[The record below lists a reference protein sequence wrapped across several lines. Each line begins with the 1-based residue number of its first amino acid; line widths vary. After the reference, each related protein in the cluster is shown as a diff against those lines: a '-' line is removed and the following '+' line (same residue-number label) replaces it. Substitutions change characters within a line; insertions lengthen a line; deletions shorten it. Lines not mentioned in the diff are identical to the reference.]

1 MFLKKRMIATAA
13 VIAMAAAAVYGST
26 QEMSQTQDT
35 GERLQLF
42 RGKETIYCWYSD
54 EALSGYINAAAVS
67 FGEQNKVRVIPVL
80 TSDSEYLEAVNQET
94 LHSDQIPDIYLLS
107 SDSLEKAYLAGLATK
122 VPDTE
127 GICDTDHFS
136 RAALAAVTYDDKI
149 IGYPVYFD
157 TSALVYNE
165 DYLRTWAT
173 QQAEKELS
181 GSSDNDEPVGEG
193 EEIIEED
200 SLPEDQT
207 TDQVTADEATVNALA
222 EQYFAKALPSTV
234 DDLLNIADTFDAPE
248 GVEGVMK
255 WDVNNIFYNY
265 WIVGNYMIVGGD
277 PGDDRNDININN
289 PETIQCLEVYKALNQ
304 FFFIESDTVTY
315 DSVIQDFIDGK
326 TMFTIGTTDVV
337 KRLEDAKADGSL
349 TFNYG
354 IARMPDV
361 SAELQS
367 RSLSVTGAAVING
380 YSEHKELADRFAAY
394 LSEEYAD
401 GLYERSGKM
410 PAGLHAAELSVRGHL
425 RMNKNVM
432 QIRAGQG
439 TLRPL
444 IGLQGGFDGG
454 ITVGVDGYLNACGMI
469 VHDKVAELFR
479 RADQLAA
486 VTGAGVVIFK
496 QGSGVALD
504 GTVRKILDAAET
516 QILGRKTPQ
525 AVRLQRIQYR
535 RHELQV
541 APGVKR
547 LVPCKAQVRRHV
559 RLIGT
564 GKPDPS
570 VHKGREPLRVVV
582 ADSPQHVLPGL
593 VK

>member
-94 LHSDQIPDIYLLS
+94 LHSAQIPDIYLLS

-149 IGYPVYFD
+149 IGYPVYFY

-337 KRLEDAKADGSL
+337 KRLEDAKADSSL

-410 PAGLHAAELSVRGHL
+410 PASIHAAENADNGALTIFANEYADSVSLPKMLETG
-425 RMNKNVM
+425 NFWM
-432 QIRAGQG
+432 QLEVLFSKVWNGEDVT
-439 TLRPL
+439 TLV
-444 IGLQGGFDGG
+444 Q
-454 ITVGVDGYLNACGMI
+454 
-469 VHDKVAELFR
+469 
-479 RADQLAA
+479 QLADNMS
-486 VTGAGVVIFK
+486 
-496 QGSGVALD
+496 Q
-504 GTVRKILDAAET
+504 
-516 QILGRKTPQ
+516 QLGNT
-525 AVRLQRIQYR
+525 
-535 RHELQV
+535 EN
-541 APGVKR
+541 
-547 LVPCKAQVRRHV
+547 
-559 RLIGT
+559 
-564 GKPDPS
+564 
-570 VHKGREPLRVVV
+570 
-582 ADSPQHVLPGL
+582 
-593 VK
+593 

>member
-107 SDSLEKAYLAGLATK
+107 SDPLEKAYLAGLATK

-410 PAGLHAAELSVRGHL
+410 PASIHAAENADNGALTIFANEYADSVSLPKMLETG
-425 RMNKNVM
+425 NFWM
-432 QIRAGQG
+432 QLEVLFSKVWNGEDVT
-439 TLRPL
+439 TLV
-444 IGLQGGFDGG
+444 Q
-454 ITVGVDGYLNACGMI
+454 
-469 VHDKVAELFR
+469 
-479 RADQLAA
+479 QLADNMS
-486 VTGAGVVIFK
+486 
-496 QGSGVALD
+496 Q
-504 GTVRKILDAAET
+504 
-516 QILGRKTPQ
+516 QLGNT
-525 AVRLQRIQYR
+525 
-535 RHELQV
+535 EN
-541 APGVKR
+541 
-547 LVPCKAQVRRHV
+547 
-559 RLIGT
+559 
-564 GKPDPS
+564 
-570 VHKGREPLRVVV
+570 
-582 ADSPQHVLPGL
+582 
-593 VK
+593 

>member
-42 RGKETIYCWYSD
+42 RAKETIYCWYSD

-94 LHSDQIPDIYLLS
+94 LHSAQIPDIYLLS

-410 PAGLHAAELSVRGHL
+410 PASIHAAENADNGALTIFANEYADSVSLPKMLETG
-425 RMNKNVM
+425 NFWM
-432 QIRAGQG
+432 QLEVLFSKVWNGEDVT
-439 TLRPL
+439 TLV
-444 IGLQGGFDGG
+444 Q
-454 ITVGVDGYLNACGMI
+454 
-469 VHDKVAELFR
+469 
-479 RADQLAA
+479 QLADNMS
-486 VTGAGVVIFK
+486 
-496 QGSGVALD
+496 Q
-504 GTVRKILDAAET
+504 
-516 QILGRKTPQ
+516 QLGNT
-525 AVRLQRIQYR
+525 
-535 RHELQV
+535 EN
-541 APGVKR
+541 
-547 LVPCKAQVRRHV
+547 
-559 RLIGT
+559 
-564 GKPDPS
+564 
-570 VHKGREPLRVVV
+570 
-582 ADSPQHVLPGL
+582 
-593 VK
+593 

>member
-1 MFLKKRMIATAA
+1 MFLKKRIIATAA

-35 GERLQLF
+35 GDRLQLF

-54 EALSGYINAAAVS
+54 ESLSGYINAAAVS

-80 TSDSEYLEAVNQET
+80 TSDSEYLEVINQET

-107 SDSLEKAYLAGLATK
+107 SDSLEKAYLAGLASK

-127 GICDTDHFS
+127 EICDTDHFS
-136 RAALAAVTYDDKI
+136 PAALAAVTYHDKI

-165 DYLRTWAT
+165 DYLKTWAT

-207 TDQVTADEATVNALA
+207 TEQATVDEAAVNALA

-394 LSEEYAD
+394 LAEGYSD

-410 PAGLHAAELSVRGHL
+410 PASLHAAENADNGALTVFADEYADSVSLPKMLETG
-425 RMNKNVM
+425 NFWM
-432 QIRAGQG
+432 QLEVLFSKVWNGEDVT
-439 TLRPL
+439 TL
-444 IGLQGGFDGG
+444 
-454 ITVGVDGYLNACGMI
+454 V
-469 VHDKVAELFR
+469 E
-479 RADQLAA
+479 QLAGTIA
-486 VTGAGVVIFK
+486 EQV
-496 QGSGVALD
+496 GS
-504 GTVRKILDAAET
+504 TEN
-516 QILGRKTPQ
+516 
-525 AVRLQRIQYR
+525 
-535 RHELQV
+535 
-541 APGVKR
+541 
-547 LVPCKAQVRRHV
+547 
-559 RLIGT
+559 
-564 GKPDPS
+564 
-570 VHKGREPLRVVV
+570 
-582 ADSPQHVLPGL
+582 
-593 VK
+593 

>member
-1 MFLKKRMIATAA
+1 MFLKKRIIATAA

-35 GERLQLF
+35 GDRLQLF

-54 EALSGYINAAAVS
+54 ESLSGYINAAAVS

-80 TSDSEYLEAVNQET
+80 TSDSEYLEVINQET

-107 SDSLEKAYLAGLATK
+107 SDSLEKAYLAGLASK

-127 GICDTDHFS
+127 KICDTDHFS
-136 RAALAAVTYDDKI
+136 QAALAAVTYNDKI

-165 DYLRTWAT
+165 DYLKTWAT

-207 TDQVTADEATVNALA
+207 TEQATVDEAAVNALA

-255 WDVNNIFYNY
+255 WDVNDIFYNY

-361 SAELQS
+361 SAELSS

-394 LSEEYAD
+394 LAEGYSD

-410 PAGLHAAELSVRGHL
+410 PASLHAAENADNGALTVFADEYADSVSLPKMLETG
-425 RMNKNVM
+425 NFWM
-432 QIRAGQG
+432 QLEVLFSKVWNGEDVT
-439 TLRPL
+439 TL
-444 IGLQGGFDGG
+444 I
-454 ITVGVDGYLNACGMI
+454 
-469 VHDKVAELFR
+469 E
-479 RADQLAA
+479 QLAGTIA
-486 VTGAGVVIFK
+486 EQV
-496 QGSGVALD
+496 GS
-504 GTVRKILDAAET
+504 TEN
-516 QILGRKTPQ
+516 
-525 AVRLQRIQYR
+525 
-535 RHELQV
+535 
-541 APGVKR
+541 
-547 LVPCKAQVRRHV
+547 
-559 RLIGT
+559 
-564 GKPDPS
+564 
-570 VHKGREPLRVVV
+570 
-582 ADSPQHVLPGL
+582 
-593 VK
+593 

>member
-1 MFLKKRMIATAA
+1 MIATAA

-207 TDQVTADEATVNALA
+207 TDQVTADEAAVNALA
-222 EQYFAKALPSTV
+222 EQYFAKALPPTV

-410 PAGLHAAELSVRGHL
+410 PASIHAAENADNGALAIFANEYADSVSLPKMLETG
-425 RMNKNVM
+425 NFWM
-432 QIRAGQG
+432 QLEVLFSKVWNGEDVT
-439 TLRPL
+439 TLV
-444 IGLQGGFDGG
+444 Q
-454 ITVGVDGYLNACGMI
+454 
-469 VHDKVAELFR
+469 
-479 RADQLAA
+479 QLADNMS
-486 VTGAGVVIFK
+486 
-496 QGSGVALD
+496 Q
-504 GTVRKILDAAET
+504 
-516 QILGRKTPQ
+516 QLGNT
-525 AVRLQRIQYR
+525 
-535 RHELQV
+535 EN
-541 APGVKR
+541 
-547 LVPCKAQVRRHV
+547 
-559 RLIGT
+559 
-564 GKPDPS
+564 
-570 VHKGREPLRVVV
+570 
-582 ADSPQHVLPGL
+582 
-593 VK
+593 

>member
-1 MFLKKRMIATAA
+1 MFLKKRIIATAA

-35 GERLQLF
+35 GDRLQLF

-80 TSDSEYLEAVNQET
+80 TSDSEYLEAINQET

-136 RAALAAVTYDDKI
+136 RAALAAVAYDDKI

-165 DYLRTWAT
+165 DFLRTWAT
-173 QQAEKELS
+173 QQAEKELA

-200 SLPEDQT
+200 SLPADQT
-207 TDQVTADEATVNALA
+207 TEQTADEAAVNALA

-410 PAGLHAAELSVRGHL
+410 PASIHAAENADNGALTIFADEYADSVSLPKMLETG
-425 RMNKNVM
+425 NFWM
-432 QIRAGQG
+432 QLEVLFSKVWNGEDVT
-439 TLRPL
+439 TLV
-444 IGLQGGFDGG
+444 Q
-454 ITVGVDGYLNACGMI
+454 
-469 VHDKVAELFR
+469 
-479 RADQLAA
+479 QLADNMS
-486 VTGAGVVIFK
+486 
-496 QGSGVALD
+496 Q
-504 GTVRKILDAAET
+504 
-516 QILGRKTPQ
+516 QLGNT
-525 AVRLQRIQYR
+525 
-535 RHELQV
+535 EN
-541 APGVKR
+541 
-547 LVPCKAQVRRHV
+547 
-559 RLIGT
+559 
-564 GKPDPS
+564 
-570 VHKGREPLRVVV
+570 
-582 ADSPQHVLPGL
+582 
-593 VK
+593 

>member
-42 RGKETIYCWYSD
+42 RAKETIYCWYSD

-173 QQAEKELS
+173 QQLS

-207 TDQVTADEATVNALA
+207 TDQVTADEAAVNALA

-255 WDVNNIFYNY
+255 WAVNNIFYNY

-410 PAGLHAAELSVRGHL
+410 PASIHAAENADNGALTIFANEYADSVSLPKMLETG
-425 RMNKNVM
+425 NFWM
-432 QIRAGQG
+432 QLEVLFSKVWNGEDVT
-439 TLRPL
+439 TLV
-444 IGLQGGFDGG
+444 Q
-454 ITVGVDGYLNACGMI
+454 
-469 VHDKVAELFR
+469 
-479 RADQLAA
+479 QLADNMS
-486 VTGAGVVIFK
+486 
-496 QGSGVALD
+496 Q
-504 GTVRKILDAAET
+504 
-516 QILGRKTPQ
+516 QLGNT
-525 AVRLQRIQYR
+525 
-535 RHELQV
+535 EN
-541 APGVKR
+541 
-547 LVPCKAQVRRHV
+547 
-559 RLIGT
+559 
-564 GKPDPS
+564 
-570 VHKGREPLRVVV
+570 
-582 ADSPQHVLPGL
+582 
-593 VK
+593 

>member
-94 LHSDQIPDIYLLS
+94 LHSAQIPDIYLLS

-207 TDQVTADEATVNALA
+207 TDQVTADEAVVNALA

-410 PAGLHAAELSVRGHL
+410 PAGIHAAENADNGALTIFADEYADSVSLPKMLETG
-425 RMNKNVM
+425 NFWM
-432 QIRAGQG
+432 QLEVLFSKVWNGEDVT
-439 TLRPL
+439 TLV
-444 IGLQGGFDGG
+444 Q
-454 ITVGVDGYLNACGMI
+454 
-469 VHDKVAELFR
+469 
-479 RADQLAA
+479 QLADNMSR
-486 VTGAGVVIFK
+486 
-496 QGSGVALD
+496 Q
-504 GTVRKILDAAET
+504 
-516 QILGRKTPQ
+516 LGNT
-525 AVRLQRIQYR
+525 
-535 RHELQV
+535 EN
-541 APGVKR
+541 
-547 LVPCKAQVRRHV
+547 
-559 RLIGT
+559 
-564 GKPDPS
+564 
-570 VHKGREPLRVVV
+570 
-582 ADSPQHVLPGL
+582 
-593 VK
+593 

>member
-1 MFLKKRMIATAA
+1 MFLKKRIIATAA

-35 GERLQLF
+35 GDRLQLF

-54 EALSGYINAAAVS
+54 ESLSGYINAAAVS

-80 TSDSEYLEAVNQET
+80 TSDSEYLEVINQET

-107 SDSLEKAYLAGLATK
+107 SDSLEKAYLVGLASK

-127 GICDTDHFS
+127 KICDTDHFS
-136 RAALAAVTYDDKI
+136 QAALAAVTYNDKI

-165 DYLRTWAT
+165 DYLKTWAT

-207 TDQVTADEATVNALA
+207 TEQATVDEAAVNALA

-255 WDVNNIFYNY
+255 WDVNDIFYNY

-337 KRLEDAKADGSL
+337 KRLEDAKTDGSL

-394 LSEEYAD
+394 LTEGYSD

-410 PAGLHAAELSVRGHL
+410 PASLHAAENADNGALTVFADEYADSVSLPKMLETG
-425 RMNKNVM
+425 NFWM
-432 QIRAGQG
+432 QLEVLFSKVWNGEDVT
-439 TLRPL
+439 TL
-444 IGLQGGFDGG
+444 
-454 ITVGVDGYLNACGMI
+454 V
-469 VHDKVAELFR
+469 E
-479 RADQLAA
+479 QLAGTIA
-486 VTGAGVVIFK
+486 EQV
-496 QGSGVALD
+496 GS
-504 GTVRKILDAAET
+504 TEN
-516 QILGRKTPQ
+516 
-525 AVRLQRIQYR
+525 
-535 RHELQV
+535 
-541 APGVKR
+541 
-547 LVPCKAQVRRHV
+547 
-559 RLIGT
+559 
-564 GKPDPS
+564 
-570 VHKGREPLRVVV
+570 
-582 ADSPQHVLPGL
+582 
-593 VK
+593 

>member
-42 RGKETIYCWYSD
+42 RAKETIYCWYSD

-94 LHSDQIPDIYLLS
+94 LHSAQIPDIYLLS

-136 RAALAAVTYDDKI
+136 RAALAAGTYDDKI

-337 KRLEDAKADGSL
+337 KRLEDAKADSSL

-410 PAGLHAAELSVRGHL
+410 PASIHAAENADNGALTIFANEYADSVSLPKMLETG
-425 RMNKNVM
+425 NFWM
-432 QIRAGQG
+432 QLEVLFSKVWNGEDVT
-439 TLRPL
+439 TLV
-444 IGLQGGFDGG
+444 Q
-454 ITVGVDGYLNACGMI
+454 
-469 VHDKVAELFR
+469 
-479 RADQLAA
+479 QLADNMS
-486 VTGAGVVIFK
+486 
-496 QGSGVALD
+496 Q
-504 GTVRKILDAAET
+504 
-516 QILGRKTPQ
+516 QLGNT
-525 AVRLQRIQYR
+525 
-535 RHELQV
+535 EN
-541 APGVKR
+541 
-547 LVPCKAQVRRHV
+547 
-559 RLIGT
+559 
-564 GKPDPS
+564 
-570 VHKGREPLRVVV
+570 
-582 ADSPQHVLPGL
+582 
-593 VK
+593 

>member
-42 RGKETIYCWYSD
+42 RAKETIYCWYSD

-94 LHSDQIPDIYLLS
+94 LHSAQIPDIYLLS

-136 RAALAAVTYDDKI
+136 QAALAAVTYDDKI

-207 TDQVTADEATVNALA
+207 TDQVTADEAAVNALA
-222 EQYFAKALPSTV
+222 EQYFAKELPSTV

-410 PAGLHAAELSVRGHL
+410 PASIHAAENADNGALTIFADEYADSVSLPKMLETG
-425 RMNKNVM
+425 NFWM
-432 QIRAGQG
+432 QLEVLFSKVWNGEDVT
-439 TLRPL
+439 TLV
-444 IGLQGGFDGG
+444 Q
-454 ITVGVDGYLNACGMI
+454 
-469 VHDKVAELFR
+469 
-479 RADQLAA
+479 QLADNMS
-486 VTGAGVVIFK
+486 
-496 QGSGVALD
+496 Q
-504 GTVRKILDAAET
+504 
-516 QILGRKTPQ
+516 QLGNT
-525 AVRLQRIQYR
+525 
-535 RHELQV
+535 EN
-541 APGVKR
+541 
-547 LVPCKAQVRRHV
+547 
-559 RLIGT
+559 
-564 GKPDPS
+564 
-570 VHKGREPLRVVV
+570 
-582 ADSPQHVLPGL
+582 
-593 VK
+593 

>member
-1 MFLKKRMIATAA
+1 MIATAA

-337 KRLEDAKADGSL
+337 KRLEDAKADSSL

-410 PAGLHAAELSVRGHL
+410 PASIHAAENADNGALTIFANEYADSVSLPKMLETG
-425 RMNKNVM
+425 NFWM
-432 QIRAGQG
+432 QLEVLFSKVWNGEDVT
-439 TLRPL
+439 TLV
-444 IGLQGGFDGG
+444 Q
-454 ITVGVDGYLNACGMI
+454 
-469 VHDKVAELFR
+469 
-479 RADQLAA
+479 QLADNMS
-486 VTGAGVVIFK
+486 
-496 QGSGVALD
+496 Q
-504 GTVRKILDAAET
+504 
-516 QILGRKTPQ
+516 QLGNT
-525 AVRLQRIQYR
+525 
-535 RHELQV
+535 EN
-541 APGVKR
+541 
-547 LVPCKAQVRRHV
+547 
-559 RLIGT
+559 
-564 GKPDPS
+564 
-570 VHKGREPLRVVV
+570 
-582 ADSPQHVLPGL
+582 
-593 VK
+593 

>member
-42 RGKETIYCWYSD
+42 RAKETIYCWYSD

-94 LHSDQIPDIYLLS
+94 LHSAQIPDIYLLS

-136 RAALAAVTYDDKI
+136 QAALAAVTYDDKI

-410 PAGLHAAELSVRGHL
+410 PASIHAAENADNGALTIFANEYADSVSLPKMLETG
-425 RMNKNVM
+425 NFWM
-432 QIRAGQG
+432 QLEVLFSKVWNGEDVT
-439 TLRPL
+439 TLV
-444 IGLQGGFDGG
+444 Q
-454 ITVGVDGYLNACGMI
+454 
-469 VHDKVAELFR
+469 
-479 RADQLAA
+479 QLADNMS
-486 VTGAGVVIFK
+486 
-496 QGSGVALD
+496 Q
-504 GTVRKILDAAET
+504 
-516 QILGRKTPQ
+516 QLGNT
-525 AVRLQRIQYR
+525 
-535 RHELQV
+535 EN
-541 APGVKR
+541 
-547 LVPCKAQVRRHV
+547 
-559 RLIGT
+559 
-564 GKPDPS
+564 
-570 VHKGREPLRVVV
+570 
-582 ADSPQHVLPGL
+582 
-593 VK
+593 

>member
-1 MFLKKRMIATAA
+1 MFLKKRIIATAA
-13 VIAMAAAAVYGST
+13 VIAMAVAAVYGST

-35 GERLQLF
+35 GDRLQLF

-54 EALSGYINAAAVS
+54 ESLSGYINAAAVS

-80 TSDSEYLEAVNQET
+80 TSDSEYLEVINQET

-107 SDSLEKAYLAGLATK
+107 SDSLEKAYLAGLASK

-127 GICDTDHFS
+127 KICDTDHFS
-136 RAALAAVTYDDKI
+136 QAALAAVTYNDKI

-165 DYLRTWAT
+165 DYLKTWAT

-207 TDQVTADEATVNALA
+207 TEQATVDEAAVNALA

-255 WDVNNIFYNY
+255 WDVNDIFYNY

-394 LSEEYAD
+394 LTEGYSD

-410 PAGLHAAELSVRGHL
+410 PASLHAAENADNGALTVFADEYADSVSLPKMLETG
-425 RMNKNVM
+425 NFWM
-432 QIRAGQG
+432 QLEVLFSKVWNGEDVT
-439 TLRPL
+439 TL
-444 IGLQGGFDGG
+444 
-454 ITVGVDGYLNACGMI
+454 V
-469 VHDKVAELFR
+469 E
-479 RADQLAA
+479 QLAGTIA
-486 VTGAGVVIFK
+486 EQV
-496 QGSGVALD
+496 GS
-504 GTVRKILDAAET
+504 TEN
-516 QILGRKTPQ
+516 
-525 AVRLQRIQYR
+525 
-535 RHELQV
+535 
-541 APGVKR
+541 
-547 LVPCKAQVRRHV
+547 
-559 RLIGT
+559 
-564 GKPDPS
+564 
-570 VHKGREPLRVVV
+570 
-582 ADSPQHVLPGL
+582 
-593 VK
+593 

>member
-94 LHSDQIPDIYLLS
+94 LHSAQIPDIYLLS

-207 TDQVTADEATVNALA
+207 TDQVTADEAAVNALT

-401 GLYERSGKM
+401 VLYERSGKM
-410 PAGLHAAELSVRGHL
+410 PASIHAAENADNGALTIFANEYADSVSLPKMLETG
-425 RMNKNVM
+425 NFWM
-432 QIRAGQG
+432 QLEVLFSKVWNGEDVT
-439 TLRPL
+439 TLV
-444 IGLQGGFDGG
+444 Q
-454 ITVGVDGYLNACGMI
+454 
-469 VHDKVAELFR
+469 
-479 RADQLAA
+479 QLADNMS
-486 VTGAGVVIFK
+486 
-496 QGSGVALD
+496 Q
-504 GTVRKILDAAET
+504 
-516 QILGRKTPQ
+516 QLGNT
-525 AVRLQRIQYR
+525 
-535 RHELQV
+535 EN
-541 APGVKR
+541 
-547 LVPCKAQVRRHV
+547 
-559 RLIGT
+559 
-564 GKPDPS
+564 
-570 VHKGREPLRVVV
+570 
-582 ADSPQHVLPGL
+582 
-593 VK
+593 

>member
-1 MFLKKRMIATAA
+1 MFLKKRIIATAA

-35 GERLQLF
+35 GDRLQLF

-54 EALSGYINAAAVS
+54 ESLSGYINAAAVS

-80 TSDSEYLEAVNQET
+80 TSDSEYLEVINQET

-207 TDQVTADEATVNALA
+207 TEQAAVDEAAVNALA

-255 WDVNNIFYNY
+255 WDVNDIFYNY

-361 SAELQS
+361 SAELSS

-394 LSEEYAD
+394 LAEGYSD

-410 PAGLHAAELSVRGHL
+410 PASLHAAENADNGALTVFADEYADSVSLPKMLETG
-425 RMNKNVM
+425 NFWM
-432 QIRAGQG
+432 QLEVLFSKVWNGEDVT
-439 TLRPL
+439 TL
-444 IGLQGGFDGG
+444 I
-454 ITVGVDGYLNACGMI
+454 
-469 VHDKVAELFR
+469 E
-479 RADQLAA
+479 QLAGTIA
-486 VTGAGVVIFK
+486 EQV
-496 QGSGVALD
+496 GS
-504 GTVRKILDAAET
+504 TEN
-516 QILGRKTPQ
+516 
-525 AVRLQRIQYR
+525 
-535 RHELQV
+535 
-541 APGVKR
+541 
-547 LVPCKAQVRRHV
+547 
-559 RLIGT
+559 
-564 GKPDPS
+564 
-570 VHKGREPLRVVV
+570 
-582 ADSPQHVLPGL
+582 
-593 VK
+593 

>member
-1 MFLKKRMIATAA
+1 MFLKKRIIATAA

-35 GERLQLF
+35 GDRLQLF

-54 EALSGYINAAAVS
+54 ESLSGYINAAAVS

-80 TSDSEYLEAVNQET
+80 TSDSEYLEVINQET

-107 SDSLEKAYLAGLATK
+107 SDSLEKAYLAGLASK

-127 GICDTDHFS
+127 EICDTDHFS
-136 RAALAAVTYDDKI
+136 QAALAAVTYNDKI

-165 DYLRTWAT
+165 DYLKTWAT

-207 TDQVTADEATVNALA
+207 TEQATVDEAAVNALA

-255 WDVNNIFYNY
+255 WDVNDIFYNY

-394 LSEEYAD
+394 LAEGYSD

-410 PAGLHAAELSVRGHL
+410 PASLHAAENADNGALTVFADEYADSVSLPKMLETG
-425 RMNKNVM
+425 NFWM
-432 QIRAGQG
+432 QLEVLFSKVWNGEDVT
-439 TLRPL
+439 TL
-444 IGLQGGFDGG
+444 
-454 ITVGVDGYLNACGMI
+454 V
-469 VHDKVAELFR
+469 E
-479 RADQLAA
+479 QLAGTIA
-486 VTGAGVVIFK
+486 EQV
-496 QGSGVALD
+496 GS
-504 GTVRKILDAAET
+504 TEN
-516 QILGRKTPQ
+516 
-525 AVRLQRIQYR
+525 
-535 RHELQV
+535 
-541 APGVKR
+541 
-547 LVPCKAQVRRHV
+547 
-559 RLIGT
+559 
-564 GKPDPS
+564 
-570 VHKGREPLRVVV
+570 
-582 ADSPQHVLPGL
+582 
-593 VK
+593 

>member
-1 MFLKKRMIATAA
+1 MFLKKRIIATAA

-42 RGKETIYCWYSD
+42 RAKETIYCWYSD

-94 LHSDQIPDIYLLS
+94 LHSAQIPDIYLLS

-337 KRLEDAKADGSL
+337 KRLEDAKADSSL

-410 PAGLHAAELSVRGHL
+410 PASIHAAENADNGALTIFANEYADSVSLPKMLETG
-425 RMNKNVM
+425 NFWM
-432 QIRAGQG
+432 QLEVLFSKVWNGEDVT
-439 TLRPL
+439 TLV
-444 IGLQGGFDGG
+444 Q
-454 ITVGVDGYLNACGMI
+454 
-469 VHDKVAELFR
+469 
-479 RADQLAA
+479 QLADNMS
-486 VTGAGVVIFK
+486 
-496 QGSGVALD
+496 Q
-504 GTVRKILDAAET
+504 
-516 QILGRKTPQ
+516 QLGNT
-525 AVRLQRIQYR
+525 
-535 RHELQV
+535 EN
-541 APGVKR
+541 
-547 LVPCKAQVRRHV
+547 
-559 RLIGT
+559 
-564 GKPDPS
+564 
-570 VHKGREPLRVVV
+570 
-582 ADSPQHVLPGL
+582 
-593 VK
+593 

>member
-1 MFLKKRMIATAA
+1 MFLKKRIIATAA

-35 GERLQLF
+35 GDRLQLF

-54 EALSGYINAAAVS
+54 ESLSGYINAAAVS

-80 TSDSEYLEAVNQET
+80 TSDSEYLEVINQET

-107 SDSLEKAYLAGLATK
+107 SDSLEKAYLAGLASK

-127 GICDTDHFS
+127 EICDTDHFS
-136 RAALAAVTYDDKI
+136 QAALAAVTYNDKI

-165 DYLRTWAT
+165 DYLKTWAT

-207 TDQVTADEATVNALA
+207 TEQATVDEAAVNALA

-255 WDVNNIFYNY
+255 WDVNDIFYNY

-337 KRLEDAKADGSL
+337 KRLEDAKTDGSL

-394 LSEEYAD
+394 LAEGYSD

-410 PAGLHAAELSVRGHL
+410 PASLHAAENADNGALTVFADEYADSVSLPKMLETG
-425 RMNKNVM
+425 NFWM
-432 QIRAGQG
+432 QLEVLFSKVWNGEDVT
-439 TLRPL
+439 TL
-444 IGLQGGFDGG
+444 
-454 ITVGVDGYLNACGMI
+454 V
-469 VHDKVAELFR
+469 E
-479 RADQLAA
+479 QLAGTIA
-486 VTGAGVVIFK
+486 EQV
-496 QGSGVALD
+496 GS
-504 GTVRKILDAAET
+504 TEN
-516 QILGRKTPQ
+516 
-525 AVRLQRIQYR
+525 
-535 RHELQV
+535 
-541 APGVKR
+541 
-547 LVPCKAQVRRHV
+547 
-559 RLIGT
+559 
-564 GKPDPS
+564 
-570 VHKGREPLRVVV
+570 
-582 ADSPQHVLPGL
+582 
-593 VK
+593 

>member
-42 RGKETIYCWYSD
+42 RAKETIYCWYSD

-94 LHSDQIPDIYLLS
+94 LHSAQIPDIYLLS

-136 RAALAAVTYDDKI
+136 QAALAAVTYDDKI

-410 PAGLHAAELSVRGHL
+410 PASIHAAENADNGALTIFADEYADSVSLPKMLETG
-425 RMNKNVM
+425 NFWM
-432 QIRAGQG
+432 QLEVLFSKVWNGEDVT
-439 TLRPL
+439 TLV
-444 IGLQGGFDGG
+444 Q
-454 ITVGVDGYLNACGMI
+454 
-469 VHDKVAELFR
+469 
-479 RADQLAA
+479 QLADNMS
-486 VTGAGVVIFK
+486 
-496 QGSGVALD
+496 Q
-504 GTVRKILDAAET
+504 
-516 QILGRKTPQ
+516 QLGNT
-525 AVRLQRIQYR
+525 
-535 RHELQV
+535 EN
-541 APGVKR
+541 
-547 LVPCKAQVRRHV
+547 
-559 RLIGT
+559 
-564 GKPDPS
+564 
-570 VHKGREPLRVVV
+570 
-582 ADSPQHVLPGL
+582 
-593 VK
+593 

>member
-94 LHSDQIPDIYLLS
+94 LHSAQIPDIYLLS

-136 RAALAAVTYDDKI
+136 QAALAAVTYDDKI

-337 KRLEDAKADGSL
+337 KRLEDAKADSSL

-410 PAGLHAAELSVRGHL
+410 PASIHAAENADNGALTIFADEYADSVSLPKMLETG
-425 RMNKNVM
+425 NFWM
-432 QIRAGQG
+432 QLEVLFSKVWNGEDVT
-439 TLRPL
+439 TLV
-444 IGLQGGFDGG
+444 Q
-454 ITVGVDGYLNACGMI
+454 
-469 VHDKVAELFR
+469 
-479 RADQLAA
+479 QLADNMS
-486 VTGAGVVIFK
+486 
-496 QGSGVALD
+496 Q
-504 GTVRKILDAAET
+504 
-516 QILGRKTPQ
+516 QLGNT
-525 AVRLQRIQYR
+525 
-535 RHELQV
+535 EN
-541 APGVKR
+541 
-547 LVPCKAQVRRHV
+547 
-559 RLIGT
+559 
-564 GKPDPS
+564 
-570 VHKGREPLRVVV
+570 
-582 ADSPQHVLPGL
+582 
-593 VK
+593 

>member
-1 MFLKKRMIATAA
+1 MFLKKRIIATAA

-42 RGKETIYCWYSD
+42 RAKETIYCWYSD

-94 LHSDQIPDIYLLS
+94 LHSAQIPDIYLLS

-136 RAALAAVTYDDKI
+136 QAALAAVTYDDKI

-207 TDQVTADEATVNALA
+207 TDQVTADEASVNALA

-410 PAGLHAAELSVRGHL
+410 PASIHAAENADNGALTIFADEYADSVSLPKMLETG
-425 RMNKNVM
+425 NFWM
-432 QIRAGQG
+432 QLEVLFSKVWNGEDVT
-439 TLRPL
+439 TLV
-444 IGLQGGFDGG
+444 Q
-454 ITVGVDGYLNACGMI
+454 
-469 VHDKVAELFR
+469 
-479 RADQLAA
+479 QLADNMS
-486 VTGAGVVIFK
+486 
-496 QGSGVALD
+496 Q
-504 GTVRKILDAAET
+504 
-516 QILGRKTPQ
+516 QLGNT
-525 AVRLQRIQYR
+525 
-535 RHELQV
+535 EN
-541 APGVKR
+541 
-547 LVPCKAQVRRHV
+547 
-559 RLIGT
+559 
-564 GKPDPS
+564 
-570 VHKGREPLRVVV
+570 
-582 ADSPQHVLPGL
+582 
-593 VK
+593 

>member
-1 MFLKKRMIATAA
+1 MFLKKRIIATAA

-35 GERLQLF
+35 GDRLQLF

-54 EALSGYINAAAVS
+54 ESLSGYINAAAVS

-80 TSDSEYLEAVNQET
+80 TSDSEYLEVINQET

-107 SDSLEKAYLAGLATK
+107 SDSLEKAYLAGLASK

-127 GICDTDHFS
+127 KICDTDHFS
-136 RAALAAVTYDDKI
+136 QAALAAVTYNDKI

-165 DYLRTWAT
+165 DYLKTWAT

-207 TDQVTADEATVNALA
+207 TEQAAVDEAAVNALA

-255 WDVNNIFYNY
+255 WDVNDIFYNY

-361 SAELQS
+361 SAELSS

-394 LSEEYAD
+394 LAEGYSD

-410 PAGLHAAELSVRGHL
+410 PASLHAAENADNGALTVFADEYADSVSLPKMLETG
-425 RMNKNVM
+425 NFWM
-432 QIRAGQG
+432 QLEVLFSKVWNGEDVT
-439 TLRPL
+439 TL
-444 IGLQGGFDGG
+444 I
-454 ITVGVDGYLNACGMI
+454 
-469 VHDKVAELFR
+469 E
-479 RADQLAA
+479 QLAGTIA
-486 VTGAGVVIFK
+486 EQV
-496 QGSGVALD
+496 GS
-504 GTVRKILDAAET
+504 TEN
-516 QILGRKTPQ
+516 
-525 AVRLQRIQYR
+525 
-535 RHELQV
+535 
-541 APGVKR
+541 
-547 LVPCKAQVRRHV
+547 
-559 RLIGT
+559 
-564 GKPDPS
+564 
-570 VHKGREPLRVVV
+570 
-582 ADSPQHVLPGL
+582 
-593 VK
+593 

>member
-94 LHSDQIPDIYLLS
+94 LHSAQIPDIYLLS

-207 TDQVTADEATVNALA
+207 TDQVTADEAVVNALA

-410 PAGLHAAELSVRGHL
+410 PASIHAAENADNGALTIFANEYADSVSLPKMLETG
-425 RMNKNVM
+425 NFWM
-432 QIRAGQG
+432 QLEVLFSKVWNGEDVT
-439 TLRPL
+439 TLV
-444 IGLQGGFDGG
+444 Q
-454 ITVGVDGYLNACGMI
+454 
-469 VHDKVAELFR
+469 
-479 RADQLAA
+479 QLADNMS
-486 VTGAGVVIFK
+486 
-496 QGSGVALD
+496 Q
-504 GTVRKILDAAET
+504 
-516 QILGRKTPQ
+516 QLGNT
-525 AVRLQRIQYR
+525 
-535 RHELQV
+535 EN
-541 APGVKR
+541 
-547 LVPCKAQVRRHV
+547 
-559 RLIGT
+559 
-564 GKPDPS
+564 
-570 VHKGREPLRVVV
+570 
-582 ADSPQHVLPGL
+582 
-593 VK
+593 

>member
-94 LHSDQIPDIYLLS
+94 LHSAQIPDIYLLS

-207 TDQVTADEATVNALA
+207 TDQVTADEAVVNALA

-410 PAGLHAAELSVRGHL
+410 PAGLHAAENADNGALTIFADEYADSVSLPKMLETG
-425 RMNKNVM
+425 NFWM
-432 QIRAGQG
+432 QLEVLFSKVWNGEDVT
-439 TLRPL
+439 TLV
-444 IGLQGGFDGG
+444 Q
-454 ITVGVDGYLNACGMI
+454 
-469 VHDKVAELFR
+469 
-479 RADQLAA
+479 QLADNMS
-486 VTGAGVVIFK
+486 
-496 QGSGVALD
+496 Q
-504 GTVRKILDAAET
+504 
-516 QILGRKTPQ
+516 QLGNT
-525 AVRLQRIQYR
+525 
-535 RHELQV
+535 EN
-541 APGVKR
+541 
-547 LVPCKAQVRRHV
+547 
-559 RLIGT
+559 
-564 GKPDPS
+564 
-570 VHKGREPLRVVV
+570 
-582 ADSPQHVLPGL
+582 
-593 VK
+593 

>member
-1 MFLKKRMIATAA
+1 MFLKKRIIATAA
-13 VIAMAAAAVYGST
+13 VIAMAAAAIYGST
-26 QEMSQTQDT
+26 QEMRQTSDS
-35 GERLQLF
+35 GNGLQLF
-42 RGKETIYCWYSD
+42 RGKETVYCWYSD
-54 EALSGYINAAAVS
+54 ESLSGYINAAAVS

-80 TSDSEYLEAVNQET
+80 TSDSEYLEVINQET

-107 SDSLEKAYLAGLATK
+107 SDSLEKAYLAGLASK

-127 GICDTDHFS
+127 KICDTDHFS
-136 RAALAAVTYDDKI
+136 QAALAAVTYNDKI

-165 DYLRTWAT
+165 DYLKTWAT

-207 TDQVTADEATVNALA
+207 TEQAAVDEAAVNALA

-255 WDVNNIFYNY
+255 WDVNDIFYNY

-361 SAELQS
+361 SAELSS

-394 LSEEYAD
+394 LAEGYSD

-410 PAGLHAAELSVRGHL
+410 PASLHAAENADNGALTVFADEYADSVSLPKMLETG
-425 RMNKNVM
+425 NFWM
-432 QIRAGQG
+432 QLEVLFSKVWNGEDVT
-439 TLRPL
+439 TL
-444 IGLQGGFDGG
+444 I
-454 ITVGVDGYLNACGMI
+454 
-469 VHDKVAELFR
+469 E
-479 RADQLAA
+479 QLAGTIA
-486 VTGAGVVIFK
+486 EQV
-496 QGSGVALD
+496 GS
-504 GTVRKILDAAET
+504 TEN
-516 QILGRKTPQ
+516 
-525 AVRLQRIQYR
+525 
-535 RHELQV
+535 
-541 APGVKR
+541 
-547 LVPCKAQVRRHV
+547 
-559 RLIGT
+559 
-564 GKPDPS
+564 
-570 VHKGREPLRVVV
+570 
-582 ADSPQHVLPGL
+582 
-593 VK
+593 

>member
-94 LHSDQIPDIYLLS
+94 LHSAQIPDIYLLS

-207 TDQVTADEATVNALA
+207 TDQVTADEAVVNALA

-315 DSVIQDFIDGK
+315 DTVIQDFIDGK

-337 KRLEDAKADGSL
+337 KRLEDAKAYGSL

-410 PAGLHAAELSVRGHL
+410 PASIHAAENADNGALTIFADEYADSVSLPKMLETG
-425 RMNKNVM
+425 NFWM
-432 QIRAGQG
+432 QLEVLFSKVWNGEDVT
-439 TLRPL
+439 TLV
-444 IGLQGGFDGG
+444 Q
-454 ITVGVDGYLNACGMI
+454 
-469 VHDKVAELFR
+469 
-479 RADQLAA
+479 QLADNMSR
-486 VTGAGVVIFK
+486 
-496 QGSGVALD
+496 Q
-504 GTVRKILDAAET
+504 
-516 QILGRKTPQ
+516 LGNT
-525 AVRLQRIQYR
+525 
-535 RHELQV
+535 EN
-541 APGVKR
+541 
-547 LVPCKAQVRRHV
+547 
-559 RLIGT
+559 
-564 GKPDPS
+564 
-570 VHKGREPLRVVV
+570 
-582 ADSPQHVLPGL
+582 
-593 VK
+593 